1 MMTDFDISQIR
12 AEALIRLSLSHFS
25 AYLRRQGDGR
35 ADSLSHVSTQW
46 MIDWPDIDVLA
57 ITRDIARGG

>member
-12 AEALIRLSLSHFS
+12 AEALMRL
-25 AYLRRQGDGR
+25 
-35 ADSLSHVSTQW
+35 SLSHVSTQW

>member
-12 AEALIRLSLSHFS
+12 AEALRL
-25 AYLRRQGDGR
+25 
-35 ADSLSHVSTQW
+35 SLSHVSTQW

-57 ITRDIARGG
+57 ITRDIVRGG